1 MTWMGSVKVMLIS
14 MGVVLVSLAMKVS
27 VPLVKEFIIGS
38 HVAVMWSSIATW
50 LKPPYL
56 YIIINGI
63 IITIVASSRLH
74 QNHHHDDRV
83 DTEPGRYPMTNGS
96 SRQAN
101 SDYGFYVE
109 SNNNNNNKI
118 ISSEFGALEQI
129 RPRPLYQQREKSLC
143 MLMECVSDAVTFGVP
158 LSPSTE
164 ASGVLSLRAAIVD
177 KRQRKALIPT

>member
-118 ISSEFGALEQI
+118 ISSEF
-129 RPRPLYQQREKSLC
+129 
-143 MLMECVSDAVTFGVP
+143 DAVTFGVP